1 MLDAL
6 LIEIFNLKVNLLNL
20 LNQNFEFLKI
30 KIIASA
36 VLTQQE
42 VFDDLAIC
50 LHQP

>member
-6 LIEIFNLKVNLLNL
+6 LIEIFNLKVNF